1 MNDCTRQESGAMPPA
16 KKRPVKSTSGPGP
29 ARPRKAV
36 PAEKSAAKAAAVPSD
51 RLGRPKKP
59 TTFNLTADLVE
70 RARNAIQ
77 WTRVLPGEASSLVE
91 LAEGA
96 LELAVTDLEQKYN
109 DGKPFENIGAL
120 SPGANS
126 ETMRRVWALR
136 RQVAGPDDTADE

>member
-1 MNDCTRQESGAMPPA
+1 MPPA
-16 KKRPVKSTSGPGP
+16 KKPAKKRPSSST
-29 ARPRKAV
+29 RPRKAA
-36 PAEKSAAKAAAVPSD
+36 PAPAKTPAQKAADVPSD

-96 LELAVTDLEQKYN
+96 LEEAVTNLEVKYN
-109 DGKPFENIGAL
+109 NGEPFENIGAL

-136 RQVAGPDDTADE
+136 RQVAGPETDAAAE